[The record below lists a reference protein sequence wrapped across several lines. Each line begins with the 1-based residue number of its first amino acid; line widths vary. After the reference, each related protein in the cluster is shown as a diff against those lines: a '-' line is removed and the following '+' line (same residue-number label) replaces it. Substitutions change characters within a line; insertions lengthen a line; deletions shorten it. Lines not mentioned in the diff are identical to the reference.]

1 MGIHWRGWRWR
12 RWWRD
17 APVGVAVHLRPVQE
31 RDALLAGPLV
41 GAPSDAVLAVV
52 DVRHLE
58 APVRLAA
65 EEVVGVGEVLE
76 VRQLADALRYLAGEL
91 VVRDV
96 ELLQRAHVADGVRQR
111 AGDAVEAEVEHGE
124 LLQLADLRR
133 DAGGDAAVEEDEL
146 VERPGHVADA
156 ARQAAAQPRQVRQH
170 DHRRRRVGE
179 ALRQCELE
187 VVVID
192 KKRVDLLL
200 EDRRRH
206 LAAEVVEPS
215 HTETDTCATN
225 IR

>member
-17 APVGVAVHLRPVQE
+17 APLGVAVHLRPVQE
-31 RDALLAGPLV
+31 RDALLAGLLV

-124 LLQLADLRR
+124 LVQLADLRR

-156 ARQAAAQPRQVRQH
+156 ARQAATQPREVRQH
-170 DHRRRRVGE
+170 D
-179 ALRQCELE
+179 
-187 VVVID
+187 D
-192 KKRVDLLL
+192 
-200 EDRRRH
+200 
-206 LAAEVVEPS
+206 
-215 HTETDTCATN
+215 
-225 IR
+225 